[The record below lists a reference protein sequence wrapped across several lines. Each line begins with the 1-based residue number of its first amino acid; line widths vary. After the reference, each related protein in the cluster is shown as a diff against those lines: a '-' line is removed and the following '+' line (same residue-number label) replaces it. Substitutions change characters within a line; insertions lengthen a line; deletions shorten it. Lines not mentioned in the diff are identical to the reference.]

1 MLEQVGNLGL
11 YMDGNTSNSDY
22 DIIADIDKINAILFT
37 ETEKY
42 KGVTNTAKSSFAG
55 FLAGNP
61 VPSLFA
67 TGTQAPNENSGSIA
81 SSTGTGTTATGSTST
96 GTITTTTTQSSII
109 SF

>member
-1 MLEQVGNLGL
+1 MLEQVGNMGL
-11 YMDGNTSNSDY
+11 YMDGDSSNSDY

-42 KGVTNTAKSSFAG
+42 KGVSNKTKASFAG

-67 TGTQAPNENSGSIA
+67 TGAQAPNENSGSTA
-81 SSTGTGTTATGSTST
+81 SSTGTGTTTTGSTST
-96 GTITTTTTQSSII
+96 GTITTTIQSSII